1 MPGVVGSL
9 SDHGFRAPSS
19 HVITGEV
26 VAVLR
31 PSRVISSVLPRRAI
45 VGLFATFASIVLL
58 PCGVALADTVTTNF
72 EPPLFH
78 TGSVNGQDGWK
89 SGNPGPT
96 LPQGY
101 DQAVVNNASPS
112 SSPAP
117 PAPAGPAA
125 FGTQS
130 LRISNAYG
138 TAPDTFPPEFELQTY
153 SKPVAQPAGEH
164 LDNTEFTAQFSFIS
178 VFPTQQP
185 TSGCTL
191 APSPCLR
198 ISVSPD
204 NGHGAR
210 MSYIGLDDLAD
221 GIHVIFYDTPDP
233 NDPTNFVSY
242 DLATL
247 SRTQVHTIRFW
258 MRLIPGTNNDLVRIL
273 IDGQDAGQCFTTW
286 ENYYR
291 GFEHHEPAPS
301 DRLLFLSGNRD
312 GNRLALLG
320 GGYLFDNVTTTTGA
334 AGPPGC
340 DLTIDKTPDSP
351 TVTAGGV
358 AGYQITMHN
367 RGRLAARN
375 LLLCDRIPRRT
386 TFVSASRK
394 LRRVGNQRC
403 LTIPRLGPGKS
414 AGFHINLHVASDAPA
429 GNLPNIADILPDE
442 TPGLPG
448 QPPLSSVSLPDL
460 PANVAAAIA
469 AAPPITKVKVL
480 VKILRAIRTAPPPVT
495 G

>member
-1 MPGVVGSL
+1 M
-9 SDHGFRAPSS
+9 
-19 HVITGEV
+19 
-26 VAVLR
+26 LR
-31 PSRVISSVLPRRAI
+31 PSRVICSVVPRHAI
-45 VGLFATFASIVLL
+45 VGLVATFASIVLL

-89 SGNPGPT
+89 SDVPGDIPS
-96 LPQGY
+96 LPHGY

-117 PAPAGPAA
+117 PAPPGPAA

-130 LRISNAYG
+130 LRMSNAYG
-138 TAPDTFPPEFELQTY
+138 TGPDTSPPEFELQTY
-153 SKPVAQPAGEH
+153 SKPVTQPAGEH

-185 TSGCTL
+185 TSGCTFV

-233 NDPTNFVSY
+233 NHPDNWVPY
-242 DLATL
+242 DLDTL

-258 MRLIPGTNNDLVRIL
+258 MRLIPGPNNDLVRIL

-286 ENYYR
+286 ENWYR
-291 GFEHHEPAPS
+291 LGEHHEPAPS

-312 GNRLALLG
+312 GDRPALLG
-320 GGYLFDNVTTTTGA
+320 GGYLFDNVTTATGA

-340 DLTIDKTPDSP
+340 DLTIDKTADSP

-375 LLLCDRIPRRT
+375 LLLCDQIPRRT

-394 LRRVGNQRC
+394 LRRVGNRRC
-403 LTIPRLGPGKS
+403 LTIPRLGPGQS
-414 AGFHINLHVASDAPA
+414 AGFHINLHVASDAPP

-460 PANVAAAIA
+460 PANVKAAIG
-469 AAPPITKVKVL
+469 AAPPIKRVKVL
-480 VKILRAIRTAPPPVT
+480 VRILKKIVAATPPPVT

>member
-1 MPGVVGSL
+1 MRRLRCVVC
-9 SDHGFRAPSS
+9 A
-19 HVITGEV
+19 
-26 VAVLR
+26 
-31 PSRVISSVLPRRAI
+31 VLPRKPI
-45 VGLFATFASIVLL
+45 VGLLAVFASLGLV

-101 DQAVVNNASPS
+101 DQEVVNNASPS

-130 LRISNAYG
+130 LRMSNAYG

-178 VFPTQQP
+178 IFPTQQS
-185 TSGCTL
+185 TAGCS
-191 APSPCLR
+191 PSPPCLR

-210 MSYIGLDDLAD
+210 MSYIGLDDLPD
-221 GIHVIFYDTPDP
+221 GIHVIFYDTPTLDG
-233 NDPTNFVSY
+233 DFVSY

-291 GFEHHEPAPS
+291 AGEHHEPAPS
-301 DRLLFLSGNRD
+301 DRLLFLSGNRN
-312 GNRLALLG
+312 GNRLSLLG
-320 GGYLFDNVTTTTGA
+320 GGYLFDNVSTTTGA

-351 TVTAGGV
+351 TVTAGGL

-367 RGRLAARN
+367 RGRVAARN
-375 LLLCDRIPRRT
+375 LLLCDRMPRRT
-386 TFVSASRK
+386 TFASASRK
-394 LRRVGNQRC
+394 LRRIGHRRC
-403 LTIPRLGPGKS
+403 LNIPRLGPGQS
-414 AGFHINLHVASDAPA
+414 AGFHIDLRVASDAPA
-429 GNLPNIADILPDE
+429 GSLPNIADILPDE

-448 QPPLSSVSLPDL
+448 RPPLSSVSLPDL
-460 PANVAAAIA
+460 PANVQAAIE
-469 AAPPITKVKVL
+469 AAPPIKKVKVL
-480 VKILRAIRTAPPPVT
+480 VRILRAAQAVRPTPPPVT

>member
-1 MPGVVGSL
+1 VRRLSCVVRPVLSRKALVGV
-9 SDHGFRAPSS
+9 FAA
-19 HVITGEV
+19 
-26 VAVLR
+26 VA
-31 PSRVISSVLPRRAI
+31 S
-45 VGLFATFASIVLL
+45 FALL

-89 SGNPGPT
+89 SGIPLPT
-96 LPQGY
+96 APQGY
-101 DQAVVNNASPS
+101 DQAVVNNLSPS
-112 SSPAP
+112 SPPAP
-117 PAPAGPAA
+117 AAPAGPAA
-125 FGTQS
+125 FGMQS

-138 TAPDTFPPEFELQTY
+138 TGPDTSPPEFELQTY
-153 SKPVAQPAGEH
+153 SKPVAQPAGEQ

-178 VFPTQQP
+178 VFPTQQTAP
-185 TSGCTL
+185 GCS
-191 APSPCLR
+191 PSPPCLR

-210 MSYIGLDDLAD
+210 MSYIGLDDLPD

-233 NDPTNFVSY
+233 NGDFVSY

-291 GFEHHEPAPS
+291 AGEHHEPAPI
-301 DRLLFLSGNRD
+301 DRLLFLSGNRN
-312 GNRLALLG
+312 GNRLSLLG

-375 LLLCDRIPRRT
+375 LLLCDRIPRRA
-386 TFVSASRK
+386 TFASASRK
-394 LRRVGNQRC
+394 LRRVGNRRC
-403 LTIPRLGPGKS
+403 LTIPRLGPGQS
-414 AGFHINLHVASDAPA
+414 AGFHINLRVASDAPA

-442 TPGLPG
+442 TPGMPD
-448 QPPLSSVSLPDL
+448 QPPLSSAQLPDL
-460 PANVAAAIA
+460 PANVVAAIE
-469 AAPPITKVKVL
+469 AAPPIKKVKVL
-480 VKILRAIRTAPPPVT
+480 VKILRAKASAPPAVT